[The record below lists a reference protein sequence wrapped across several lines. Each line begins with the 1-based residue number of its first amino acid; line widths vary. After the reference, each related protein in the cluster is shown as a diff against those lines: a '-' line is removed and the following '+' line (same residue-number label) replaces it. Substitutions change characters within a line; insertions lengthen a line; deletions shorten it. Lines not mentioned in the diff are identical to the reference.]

1 MGATTLYLVRH
12 AHTDWQR
19 DEARPLSEA
28 GLKASQVVGTLLS
41 PLPIAAIYSSPV
53 RRSVETVTPLADRL
67 GIRLELMQDLCEREL
82 PVVPSGEFDR
92 IVADTWRSPESATA
106 GAESNVKAQTRGLA
120 AVRRILNRHV
130 GQHVVAST
138 HGNLLALILNG
149 LDSAFGYDFWCRLSF
164 PDVYRLEFEGTAM
177 TRVERIWDWAA

>member
-1 MGATTLYLVRH
+1 MTQDARDID
-12 AHTDWQR
+12 HTIVTEDAIIIPR
-19 DEARPLSEA
+19 RRGVKTIEVDE
-28 GLKASQVVGTLLS
+28 
-41 PLPIAAIYSSPV
+41 
-53 RRSVETVTPLADRL
+53 
-67 GIRLELMQDLCEREL
+67 ELMQDLREREL

-177 TRVERIWDWAA
+177 TRVERIWDRAA